1 MHHIQRVHDARRRR
15 PQKPT
20 LNSLR
25 NPTESVSS
33 APRHQ
38 PTFKETIMSKLST
51 FAAYPAIA
59 AIALASAFS
68 AQAQSMNDPADQAA
82 YGAMPAAT
90 STNTAALRNAKTSL
104 FAGVTAHGTTA
115 TDVTDQAA
123 YGAMPAASL
132 SLRTR
137 AEVRAEAIAA
147 RDAGFDANYSESGD
161 PQHAALAR
169 AKPVDGPQMVASASV
184 KSAK

>member
-1 MHHIQRVHDARRRR
+1 MHHIPRVHDARRRR

-25 NPTESVSS
+25 NPTEAVSS
-33 APRHQ
+33 APQRQ

-68 AQAQSMNDPADQAA
+68 AQAQSINDPA
-82 YGAMPAAT
+82 
-90 STNTAALRNAKTSL
+90 
-104 FAGVTAHGTTA
+104 
-115 TDVTDQAA
+115 DQAA

-147 RDAGFDANYSESGD
+147 RNTGFDANYSEGGD
-161 PQHAALAR
+161 PQHAALIR
-169 AKPVDGPQMVASASV
+169 AKHVDGAHLLAAASA

>member
-1 MHHIQRVHDARRRR
+1 MRHILRVHAARRRQH
-15 PQKPT
+15 QKPT

-33 APRHQ
+33 APQHQ

-68 AQAQSMNDPADQAA
+68 AQAQSINDP
-82 YGAMPAAT
+82 
-90 STNTAALRNAKTSL
+90 
-104 FAGVTAHGTTA
+104 V
-115 TDVTDQAA
+115 DQAA

-169 AKPVDGPQMVASASV
+169 AKHVDGTHMVASAPV